1 MKQIL
6 QNLRSGETLL
16 AEVPAPACGP
26 GRLKIQT
33 THSLISPGT
42 ERMLV
47 AFSKGGLLAK
57 AKAQPDK
64 VKQVL
69 DKIRSEGLLPTV
81 EKVFQ
86 RLDEPLPLGYCNVG
100 RVLEVGP
107 GIKGYAKGDVVVS
120 NGPHAEIVCVPKNL
134 CAKVP
139 PGVPPE
145 YAAFT
150 VLGSIGLQGI
160 RLARPTLGE
169 KFVVFGS
176 GLIGLLTIQLLR
188 ASGCLVLAVDL
199 DPIKLELAAAFGAE
213 TCLADQGDPVSAAGT
228 WTAGTGVDGVI
239 ITASAKNDNIVHL
252 AAEMCRRRGRLV
264 LVGVTDLN
272 LRRSDFYE
280 KELSFQVSCSYG
292 PGRYDSDYET
302 KGQDYPVGLVR
313 WTEQRNFQA
322 VLDMMA
328 QGRLELAPLI
338 SHRIPFDQAV
348 QTYDGLSNDYQ
359 ALGVLLEYPQ
369 EPSPAPTVPT
379 THADAPP
386 AAGECVAALVGA
398 GNFAKMALAPALAKS
413 GARLQ
418 YVCAQS
424 NGAAATHLAS
434 KYGFASATTSLD
446 ELWEDQQ
453 LNTVFI
459 ATRHDSHAAL
469 VSRALD
475 AGKQV
480 FVEKPLC
487 LNQEELASILETYG
501 RCDPAPRL
509 MVGFNRRF
517 SPYAVKAKEL
527 LAGRDEPLAMTCTV
541 NAGIIS
547 PEVWVHDQAVGG
559 GRIVG
564 EACHFIDLMVFL
576 SGSLVSSVATVKM
589 EGKVAVGEDKAAII
603 LAFEDGSVG
612 SINYFANGAA
622 DYPKEH
628 LEVFSQSRVLRLD
641 NYRKMTGH
649 GFPNFNKFSTRGMD
663 KGHQAEVAA
672 FVKAVNQGGEPL
684 ISLDEL
690 VNVTLASFAVVA
702 AAQGRRVINLAKE
715 YPQFLSRTSEKSHC

>member
-1 MKQIL
+1 MKIKTIL
-6 QNLRSGETLL
+6 
-16 AEVPAPACGP
+16 
-26 GRLKIQT
+26 
-33 THSLISPGT
+33 SLISPGT
-42 ERMLV
+42 ERMLLE
-47 AFSKGGLLAK
+47 FSKGSLLAK

-69 DKIRSEGLLPTV
+69 DKIKSEGLLPTL

-100 RVLEVGP
+100 RVLEVGA
-107 GIKGYAKGDVVVS
+107 GVTRFTVGDMVVS

-139 PGVPPE
+139 PGVSPE
-145 YAAFT
+145 QAAFT

-160 RLARPTLGE
+160 RLAQPTLGE

-199 DPIKLELAAAFGAE
+199 DPGKLELAARFGAE
-213 TCLADQGDPVSAAGT
+213 TCLAGQSSPAAAAEA
-228 WTAGTGVDGVI
+228 WTLGAGVDGVI
-239 ITASAKNDNIVHL
+239 ITASAKKDDIVHQ
-252 AAEMCRRRGRLV
+252 AAEMCRRRGRIV

-292 PGRYDSDYET
+292 PGRYDSDYEV
-302 KGQDYPVGLVR
+302 KGRDYPMGLVR
-313 WTEQRNFQA
+313 WTEQRNFTA

-328 QGRLELAPLI
+328 QGRLEIAPLI
-338 SHRIPFDQAV
+338 CHRISFDQAV
-348 QTYDGLSNDYQ
+348 QAYDGLSGDAQ
-359 ALGVLLEYPQ
+359 ALGVLLEYTQ
-369 EPSPAPTVPT
+369 EPSAARTVPT
-379 THADAPP
+379 THAGAAPS
-386 AAGECVAALVGA
+386 AGECVAALIGA
-398 GNFAKMALAPALAKS
+398 GNFAKMVLAPALAKS

-418 YVCAQS
+418 YLCAQS
-424 NGAAATHLAS
+424 NGAAASHLAS
-434 KYGFASATTSLD
+434 KYGFASATTSVD
-446 ELWEDQQ
+446 ELWEDPQ

-469 VSRALD
+469 VGQALY

-487 LNQEELASILETYG
+487 LSPEELASVLETYG

-517 SPYAVKAKEL
+517 SPYAVKAREL

-547 PEVWVHDQAVGG
+547 PDVWVHDPAVGG

-576 SGSLVSSVATVKM
+576 SGSLVSSVAAVQMKD
-589 EGKVAVGEDKAAII
+589 GVAVGEDKAAII
-603 LAFEDGSVG
+603 LAFEDGSLG

-622 DYPKEH
+622 DYPKEQ
-628 LEVFSQSRVLRLD
+628 LEVFSQGRVLHLD
-641 NYRKMTGH
+641 NYRAMTGH
-649 GFPNFNKFSTRGMD
+649 GFLGFKKFSTRGMD
-663 KGHQAEVAA
+663 KGHAAEVAA
-672 FVKAVNQGGEPL
+672 FVKAVAQGGEPL
-684 ISLDEL
+684 IRLDET
-690 VNVTLASFAVVA
+690 VNVTLASFAAVA
-702 AAQGRRVINLAKE
+702 AAGEGRAIQLGN
-715 YPQFLSRTSEKSHC
+715 FLPTAR